1 MEMHSKGM
9 HSMTQCVNSWRQE
22 KEPKSRM
29 NSLVMRTYWTLT
41 WKTCLKGRNF
51 LLNSS
56 ESEGHTKTATVTQE
70 SQTDK

>member
-1 MEMHSKGM
+1 MTM
-9 HSMTQCVNSWRQE
+9 HSMTQCVNSWRQQTLSILNDKRE
-22 KEPKSRM
+22 SI
-29 NSLVMRTYWTLT
+29 SLAMRTSWTLT

-56 ESEGHTKTATVTQE
+56 ESEGRTKTATVTQE